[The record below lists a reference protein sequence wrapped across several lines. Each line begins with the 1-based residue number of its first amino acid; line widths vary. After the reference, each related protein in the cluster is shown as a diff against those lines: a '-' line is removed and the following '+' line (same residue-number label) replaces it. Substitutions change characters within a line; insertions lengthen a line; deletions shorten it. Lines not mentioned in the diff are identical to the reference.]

1 VLLESGA
8 DPNAANN
15 VSDNSTVV
23 YCRNSTVVYCR
34 NSTLVYCRNS
44 TVEGMW
50 AGQGRAVQC
59 SAVQCNVL

>member
-1 VLLESGA
+1 MDTVKVLLESGA

-23 YCRNSTVVYCR
+23 YWRK
-34 NSTLVYCRNS
+34 S

-50 AGQGRAVQC
+50 AVQGRAV
-59 SAVQCNVL
+59 